1 MPSEWLNQARRQQQV
16 ENNNPV
22 QAPITPNVA
31 PSAPIS
37 KPETPPQA
45 QMPGIPPVNA
55 PSNNSNNIVVWF
67 VVGLIIVILAVGGI
81 YFFLNRQQTAAP
93 QTTTTQTSP
102 SPSPQSNLE
111 DELNSIDV
119 SSEADADFAQVDQ
132 DLQQL

>member
-1 MPSEWLNQARRQQQV
+1 M

-31 PSAPIS
+31 SPAPVS

-45 QMPGIPPVNA
+45 QMPGIPPVSA

-81 YFFLNRQQTAAP
+81 YFFLNRQQATTP
-93 QTTTTQTSP
+93 QTQTTTTQTSP
-102 SPSPQSNLE
+102 SPQPNLE
-111 DELNSIDV
+111 DELNSINV
-119 SSEADADFAQVDQ
+119 PLEADADFIQVDQ